1 MTGPKA
7 ERSGEGPLPLW
18 HRGST
23 TADRAHVAAL
33 TSGQL
38 QARLFAHAVDP
49 DNVTC
54 PLCMMCRDELQQRN
68 EPELPGPEPEPER
81 AIADVVQV
89 TPCRPIILVGVA
101 SPLDVLQAAEWDA
114 KLERLFAPA
123 RPVIVPFV
131 TSTQVIR

>member
-1 MTGPKA
+1 MTGKA
-7 ERSGEGPLPLW
+7 ERSGDGPLPVW
-18 HRGST
+18 HRGSMDS
-23 TADRAHVAAL
+23 ASV
-33 TSGQL
+33 
-38 QARLFAHAVDP
+38 
-49 DNVTC
+49 
-54 PLCMMCRDELQQRN
+54 
-68 EPELPGPEPEPER
+68 PELR
-81 AIADVVQV
+81 ATADVVQV